1 MHKKCKRENYYCDD
15 ITYKRKNNKM
25 IIKPGKERLHKER
38 GEWEGVFKSY
48 YPEVDTEEII

>member
-1 MHKKCKRENYYCDD
+1 MQARELLLWRHYLQ
-15 ITYKRKNNKM
+15 KENNKM
-25 IIKPGKERLHKER
+25 IIKPSKERLHKER